1 VEFVWAAMSKM
12 DCHLKD
18 RFRML
23 SRKGRTALI
32 AVAHSLA
39 VILHRTLASG
49 TAYREAAQPADDRK
63 KERLIR
69 HYVRRL
75 GELGVAVHSLR
86 PESGMPHHS
95 SAGTRTRLSST
106 RNEPAVA
113 STVFTERSQKVIE
126 NREIGRR
133 AQGYFRKK

>member
-1 VEFVWAAMSKM
+1 MSKM

-49 TAYREAAQPADDRK
+49 TAYREADQPADDRK

-69 HYVRRL
+69 HQE
-75 GELGVAVHSLR
+75 GTSDSSLCS
-86 PESGMPHHS
+86 P
-95 SAGTRTRLSST
+95 AGRTRCRGAFAPPRIRYAPPLLG
-106 RNEPAVA
+106 RNPNPPVQHKE
-113 STVFTERSQKVIE
+113 
-126 NREIGRR
+126 
-133 AQGYFRKK
+133 